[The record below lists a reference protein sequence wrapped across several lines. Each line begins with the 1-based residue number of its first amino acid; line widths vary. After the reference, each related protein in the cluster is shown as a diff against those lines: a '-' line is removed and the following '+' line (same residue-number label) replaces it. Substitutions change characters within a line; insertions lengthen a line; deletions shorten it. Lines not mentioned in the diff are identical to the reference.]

1 MNSWKCFLLILSLYE
16 LTGKLKK
23 FQQLYPEITLLV
35 EEEEEP
41 LLRKGLEEN
50 RYDLVIARDRL
61 CGKACPAFLLDQ
73 DELIAVLSSLCRFHH
88 KLI

>member
-1 MNSWKCFLLILSLYE
+1 MNSWKCFLPILSLYE

-35 EEEEEP
+35 EEEP

-61 CGKACPAFLLDQ
+61 CCKACPTFLLDQ